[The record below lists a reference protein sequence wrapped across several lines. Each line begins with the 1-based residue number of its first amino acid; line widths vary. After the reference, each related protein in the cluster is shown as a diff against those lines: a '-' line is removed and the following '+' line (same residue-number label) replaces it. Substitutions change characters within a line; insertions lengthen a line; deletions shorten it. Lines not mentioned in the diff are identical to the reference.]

1 VNGELWFAESGGRNH
16 SIQYRIKEK
25 IFSGKSEFQKIEILD
40 TYEYGRMLFLDGVAQ
55 SSERDEFIYHETLV
69 HPALLC
75 HPHPEKVCVI
85 GGAEGATLR
94 EIFRHPSI
102 KKVVMVDIDEFLVGL
117 CREHLPQYSAGAY
130 DDPRLTL
137 IFGDG
142 RKYLEETSEFFDAII
157 VDLSD
162 PVPDSPAVYLFTREF
177 YQALAARLKPKGVA
191 CLQGESMR
199 PWRVELHARMV
210 NTMAEIFH
218 AVRAYP
224 YFLPCFHELH
234 GHIVATLGEDPKDI
248 DLVSRMKDRGLEF
261 QYFSPDFLA
270 HLFRVPGFVE
280 AAYKEFPEILTDDKP
295 LQMGK
300 YRFGG

>member
-1 VNGELWFAESGGRNH
+1 MNGELWFAESGGRNH

-55 SSERDEFIYHETLV
+55 SSERDEFIYHEALV
-69 HPALLC
+69 HPAMLC

-85 GGAEGATLR
+85 GGAEGATIR
-94 EIFRHPSI
+94 EVFRHPSV

-117 CREHLPQYSAGAY
+117 CREHFPDYNAGAY

-142 RKYLEETSEFFDAII
+142 RKYLEETSELFDVII

-162 PVPDSPAVYLFTREF
+162 PVPNSPSVFLFTKEF
-177 YQALAARLKPKGVA
+177 YQIVASKLKPKGVA
-191 CLQGESMR
+191 GFQGESMR
-199 PWRVELHARMV
+199 PWRVELHALMM
-210 NTMAEIFH
+210 NTMSTIFH

-224 YFLPCFHELH
+224 YAQPCFHELH
-234 GHIVATLGEDPKDI
+234 GMIVATLGEDPKEI
-248 DLVSRMKDRGLEF
+248 DLVGRMKERGLKLH
-261 QYFSPDFLA
+261 YFGADYLA
-270 HLFRVPGFVE
+270 GIFRVPGFVE
-280 AAYKEFPEILTDDKP
+280 EAYKEHTDILTDEKP
-295 LQMGK
+295 LQMSGK
-300 YRFGG
+300 YRFG